1 MSTFAEF
8 GSWLVVEA
16 TDGFGAGT
24 LAGKLLADLGC
35 AVARLES
42 PVEAS
47 RDETV
52 AGRELFELVSRG
64 KHSVGLAW
72 NHAAAAGVLD
82 PLLRSAEILVADRD
96 GLSRL
101 QAALQT
107 RDLRDRFPRLTVCAC
122 TPFGLEGPMSA
133 WAGGEEIVQAVSG
146 IMSVTG
152 HPGTGPTRVAGAP
165 LTHAAAMFAVTSA
178 LADVLRKK
186 TGGKAGL
193 LDVAVY
199 DAALAFQSAA
209 LPAYFLDGAAP
220 QGIGNRHSMAAP
232 WNSFRCA
239 DGWVIICA
247 GNHPT
252 WVRLCE
258 TIGRPDLLADPRY
271 RTQAERVAHV
281 DVLEAEI
288 SGWTRERRVA
298 DVEALLNAGTIA
310 CGSVSSLDDV
320 IEHPHF
326 RERNLIDAASGGR
339 QSGGVFHLNREPL
352 DVREG
357 AWRAGEGTRSIL
369 IERCRVVRA
378 DYDRWLASGAVLE
391 AQGMAHV
398 QAA

>member
-8 GSWLVVEA
+8 DSWLVVEA

-35 AVARLES
+35 TVARLES
-42 PVEAS
+42 PVETP
-47 RDETV
+47 RDDTP

-64 KHSVGLAW
+64 KHSVGVAW
-72 NHAAAAGVLD
+72 SNPGAQGALVA
-82 PLLRSAEILVADRD
+82 LLRSAEILVADRE
-96 GLSRL
+96 GLLRL

-122 TPFGLEGPMSA
+122 TPFGLEGPMST

-165 LTHAAAMFAVTSA
+165 VTHAAAMFAVTSA

-193 LDVAVY
+193 LDVAMY
-199 DAALAFQSAA
+199 DAALAFQSAS
-209 LPAYFLDGAAP
+209 LPAYFLGGAAP

-239 DGWVIICA
+239 DGWAIICA

-258 TIGRPDLLADPRY
+258 MIGRPDLLDDPRY
-271 RTQAERVAHV
+271 KTQAERVANV

-288 SGWTRERRVA
+288 SRWTRERRVA
-298 DVEALLNAGTIA
+298 EVEALLNAGTIP
-310 CGSVSSLDDV
+310 CGSVLALDQV
-320 IEHPHF
+320 IEHPQF
-326 RERNLIDAASGGR
+326 RERNLLDAASGDR

-352 DVREG
+352 ALREG
-357 AWRAGEGTRSIL
+357 AWRAGDGTRSIL
-369 IERCRVVRA
+369 IERCRVMRA
-378 DYDRWLASGAVLE
+378 DYERWLASGAILE